1 MCVYVCGIVC
11 DTKHNIDLYCLL
23 FHCKHILWIRINSR
37 KKKNVLSIHV
47 FADWVGST
55 VECIVLIFFF
65 RLVFFI
71 FFASMNLIFYP
82 CWMSVSVCIVCACA
96 CAYAVGNC
104 VNANFFFQYF
114 SHKCFYS
121 AMYCWNDTVKPRRG
135 YKRDRNNVLMSQTN
149 TRTLIE
155 PAMSTMGVVPMLI
168 F

>member
-1 MCVYVCGIVC
+1 MNPYKFTKEKKCIIYTCVCRLSRFNCWV
-11 DTKHNIDLYCLL
+11 YC
-23 FHCKHILWIRINSR
+23 F
-37 KKKNVLSIHV
+37 
-47 FADWVGST
+47 D
-55 VECIVLIFFF
+55 FFF

-121 AMYCWNDTVKPRRG
+121 AMYCWNDTVKPRWG

-155 PAMSTMGVVPMLI
+155 PAMSTMVVVPMLL